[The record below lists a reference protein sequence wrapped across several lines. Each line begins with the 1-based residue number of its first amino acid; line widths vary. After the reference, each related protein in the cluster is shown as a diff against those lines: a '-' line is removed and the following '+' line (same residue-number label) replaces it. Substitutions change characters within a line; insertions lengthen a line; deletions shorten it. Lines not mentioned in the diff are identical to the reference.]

1 MFGQFQL
8 AVTLGCASAPSV
20 SFGDQQL
27 SGRGG
32 GVGCPYYNGAVKR
45 AGDCDASWSPA

>member
-27 SGRGG
+27 SGQGG